1 MNKTLKRITYVWVVI
16 MALLIITLFLVGC
29 GSPIDQQTTCGGA
42 DIYFHD
48 PHYEPSNYI
57 PPPPEVDLNTIIKE
71 TTDPRYHFP
80 E

>member
-16 MALLIITLFLVGC
+16 MALLITTLFLVGC
-29 GSPIDQQTTCGGA
+29 GTPNEQYPCEGE
-42 DIYFHD
+42 IYTSYD
-48 PHYEPSNYI
+48 RHYEPSNHI
-57 PPPPEVDLNTIIKE
+57 LPAPDVDLNALIKE